1 MPSRGRRTEPEERI
15 SQDKI
20 LRLAGSATFSR
31 AHAYQQQ
38 GRVEGVLRSGSTVAA
53 TVRGT
58 VPYRVKLAF
67 GTRPT
72 WSCDCP
78 VGGEGKFCKHCA
90 ALAIELLDP
99 EERVALRRRAG
110 DSGSGIAKTLAA
122 LSREQLEEIVRLA
135 AVRDTRV
142 AQAIETAAAA
152 ATGTS
157 VDVQQ
162 WAKRIDTAFRT
173 GGFVPYAKAPDW
185 AAAITEVLDGL
196 SDLVSSGYAT
206 EVVGLAERAHR
217 KLERSM
223 GHVDDSGGEV
233 VLISGLIADL
243 HLKAVVAAA
252 PEPAAFARRL
262 AKLELEGELDTF
274 RRAARAYADVLGEK
288 GLREYR
294 KAVEPKWRK
303 ATQGP
308 HDQWSHDR
316 FVATEAMI
324 GVTLASGNPDEL
336 VEIVSDRL
344 RTPDDYLEVARAM
357 EAAGRRGE
365 AIRWSRKGLTS
376 LGTRFWQTQS
386 LRAFLSS
393 LYLADGDDEAAE
405 ELWWENFRLRPSVDS
420 YRRLLAETRSC
431 DAADAGERAIG
442 ELRAQAETGMDDA
455 AGVTRYAS
463 ILAEVLLY
471 EGRVDDAWEMAT
483 LHRVDDGIWMKLAQ
497 ARESE
502 HPLDAIP
509 IYERAAVERVET
521 KNASGYQDATRILKR
536 IEKLAATA
544 GEPALFRDVLV
555 RLVEDHGRKTTFM
568 GLLRRAGWV

>member
-135 AVRDTRV
+135 AVRDARV

-217 KLERSM
+217 KLECSM

-243 HLKAVVAAA
+243 HLKAAVASA

-386 LRAFLSS
+386 LRRCAPSFRRSTSPMATTRRPKSSGGRTSGYGRLSTATGGCWPRPGHATRPRPGSEQLVSFVLRSRQARMTLESPGRYPSS
-393 LYLADGDDEAAE
+393 LKSCSTRAE
-405 ELWWENFRLRPSVDS
+405 WTTPGKWP
-420 YRRLLAETRSC
+420 
-431 DAADAGERAIG
+431 
-442 ELRAQAETGMDDA
+442 
-455 AGVTRYAS
+455 
-463 ILAEVLLY
+463 
-471 EGRVDDAWEMAT
+471 
-483 LHRVDDGIWMKLAQ
+483 
-497 ARESE
+497 
-502 HPLDAIP
+502 
-509 IYERAAVERVET
+509 
-521 KNASGYQDATRILKR
+521 
-536 IEKLAATA
+536 
-544 GEPALFRDVLV
+544 RD
-555 RLVEDHGRKTTFM
+555 M
-568 GLLRRAGWV
+568 GLTMGSG